1 MIYKIPIYVEI
12 SVEGDF
18 SPLDL
23 NTAVDTILYR
33 KVVDVVSEG
42 NKLKLD
48 SKEDVFDT
56 TASKMAKVAKVKRL
70 KVKLLTKTQVMQ
82 KLGSQ

>member
-23 NTAVDTILYR
+23 NAAIDTILYR

-70 KVKLLTKTQVMQ
+70 KVKLLTKTQVM
-82 KLGSQ
+82 KKIGSQ